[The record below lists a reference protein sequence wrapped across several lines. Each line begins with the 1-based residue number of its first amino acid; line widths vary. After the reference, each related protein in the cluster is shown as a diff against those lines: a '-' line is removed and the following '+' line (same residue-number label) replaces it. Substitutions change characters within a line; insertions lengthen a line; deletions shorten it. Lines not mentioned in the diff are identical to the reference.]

1 VVIPIPGPDRI
12 CLYDPLM
19 LEMKEVPGAGVSAI
33 TVSPNPASGYITI
46 HAAEVISSIEVFDSQ
61 GGLVYNKL
69 VNDSEIRISVREF
82 PSGIYV
88 VRAKAQGRYLQGKF
102 LVSH

>member
-1 VVIPIPGPDRI
+1 
-12 CLYDPLM
+12 M